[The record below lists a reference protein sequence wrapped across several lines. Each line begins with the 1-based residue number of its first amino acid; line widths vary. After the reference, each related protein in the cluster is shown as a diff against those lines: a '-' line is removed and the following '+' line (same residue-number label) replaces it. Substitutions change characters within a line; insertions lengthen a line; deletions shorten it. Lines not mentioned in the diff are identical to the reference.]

1 MSTRYFIHSFQYY
14 KPKNEKIKELFRIV
28 DELNRSL
35 VTGPTPVMS
44 LVKYIKTKCIELDRK
59 YSRTRALTVEHH
71 ASGRVT
77 IYCGDPSRSQIES
90 GHVAVAFDVTPV
102 KQIAMFDGGE
112 AIFKPEEGGAEV

>member
-44 LVKYIKTKCIELDRK
+44 LVKYIKTKCIKLDRK

-112 AIFKPEEGGAEV
+112 AIFKPEEGGEQ

>member
-28 DELNRSL
+28 DELNRTL
-35 VTGPTPVMS
+35 VTGKTPVVS
-44 LVKYIKTKCIELDRK
+44 LMKYIKIKCVELDRK
-59 YSRTRALTVEHH
+59 YTRTRALTVEHH

-90 GHVAVAFDVTPV
+90 GHVAVSFDVTPV
-102 KQIAMFDGGE
+102 KKIAMFDAGE
-112 AIFKPEEGGAEV
+112 AIFKEEGGEEV

>member
-14 KPKNEKIKELFRIV
+14 KPKNEKVKELFRIV

-35 VTGPTPVMS
+35 VTGKTPVVS
-44 LVKYIKTKCIELDRK
+44 LMKYIKTKCVELDRK

-71 ASGRVT
+71 ARGRVT

-90 GHVAVAFDVTPV
+90 GHVAVSFDVTPV
-102 KQIAMFDGGE
+102 KQIAMFEEGE
-112 AIFKPEEGGAEV
+112 AIFKQEGGEES

>member
-28 DELNRSL
+28 DELNRTL
-35 VTGPTPVMS
+35 VTGKTPVVS
-44 LVKYIKTKCIELDRK
+44 LMKYIKTKCVELDRK

-90 GHVAVAFDVTPV
+90 GHVAVSFDVTPV
-102 KQIAMFDGGE
+102 KKIAMFDGGE
-112 AIFKPEEGGAEV
+112 AIFKPEEGGDSV